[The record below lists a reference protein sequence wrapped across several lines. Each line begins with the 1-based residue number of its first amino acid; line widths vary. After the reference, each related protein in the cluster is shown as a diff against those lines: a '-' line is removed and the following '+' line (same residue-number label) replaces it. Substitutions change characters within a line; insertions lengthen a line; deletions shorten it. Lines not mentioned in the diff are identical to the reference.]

1 MTARGLLR
9 DLYSRDLRP
18 NQVVWKDL
26 RNGRYHI
33 GNQDEDLRFGHQ
45 WMGTVYFLRLQD
57 QSLVPK
63 NSTYERFLSDA
74 SAG

>member
-9 DLYSRDLRP
+9 DLYSRALRP

-33 GNQDEDLRFGHQ
+33 GNQDEDLRIEHL
-45 WMGTVYFLRLQD
+45 WVGTVYFLRLQD

-63 NSTYERFLSDA
+63 SLTYERFLADA
-74 SAG
+74 TAA